1 LHSVDDDGIV
11 VVESMDVSAAPK
23 LMTLDEYLATPET
36 VLPAE
41 LAYGALRVSEA
52 PTARHQSAV
61 ACLFRALDAHVRAR
75 ALGRVWLAPL
85 DVVLDARRAL
95 VVQPDLMVITNT
107 REWIVRDRIVGPPD
121 LVIEVL
127 SPNARVGSIDER
139 LGWFAEYGVRECWLA
154 HLDRRDLT
162 VIACAG
168 KRIAERRV
176 YRVDEAVASA
186 ILPDFHRSFE
196 SVLAEQQRT

>member
-1 LHSVDDDGIV
+1 
-11 VVESMDVSAAPK
+11 MDVSAAPR
-23 LMTLDEYLATPET
+23 LITLQEYLATPET

-41 LAYGALRVSEA
+41 LAYGALRVAEA

-61 ACLFRALDAHVRAR
+61 ADLFRALDSHVRER
-75 ALGRVWLAPL
+75 RLGRVWLAPL

-95 VVQPDLMVITNT
+95 VVQPDLMVITNG
-107 REWIVRDRIVGPPD
+107 RECFVRDRIYGPPD

-139 LGWFAEYGVRECWLA
+139 IGWFGEYGVRECWLV
-154 HLDRRDLT
+154 HLDRKNVT
-162 VIACAG
+162 VIAYAA

-176 YRVDEAVASA
+176 FGRDDPIASA
-186 ILPDFHRSFE
+186 VLPDFHQSFE
-196 SVLAEQQRT
+196 HVLAE